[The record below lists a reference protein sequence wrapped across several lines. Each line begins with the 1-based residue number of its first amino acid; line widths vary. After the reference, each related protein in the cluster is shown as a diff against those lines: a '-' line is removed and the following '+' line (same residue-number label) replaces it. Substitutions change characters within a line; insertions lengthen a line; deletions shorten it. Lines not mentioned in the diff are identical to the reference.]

1 MISLRNSS
9 KALDSR
15 KTAICTCLYLFLSCP
30 VPSRIGS
37 QLKTG
42 QIYTNQP
49 KRAVNLTAV
58 PVKRVVRSPTYI
70 TLCFPHDAT

>member
-15 KTAICTCLYLFLSCP
+15 KTAVCTHLYPFLSRP

-49 KRAVNLTAV
+49 TQMGRKSDGHTRKTGGAQ
-58 PVKRVVRSPTYI
+58 P
-70 TLCFPHDAT
+70 